1 MFVPQQRPKRGNIIQ
16 RSINLVEICWT
27 LTGNHPKL
35 LLAHAISLTASLLAG
50 WVFIVP
56 NYFFVHASIP
66 HALFGV
72 FLLFALAS
80 LGILIGNVVLIV
92 GAQRILDGHAPSLR
106 EGFRVA
112 AFRLPQLIGWVVIAA
127 IVGTVMK
134 VIQGMIE
141 RISSIGGFLFGMAAE
156 LSWGL
161 ATYFV
166 VPLMIIEGQGPIEA
180 IRASTELAGKSWIR
194 EVLGDVSLGLAFLL
208 FSIPGFLVAW
218 FYPSGQILALL
229 YFIPLVIAYGVTTSI
244 YQAALYRFAMT
255 GEVPQKFEPVFAP
268 EVS

>member
-50 WVFIVP
+50 WAFIVP

-92 GAQRILDGHAPSLR
+92 GALFTYVRRSGQDRGAR
-106 EGFRVA
+106 
-112 AFRLPQLIGWVVIAA
+112 
-127 IVGTVMK
+127 IVG
-134 VIQGMIE
+134 
-141 RISSIGGFLFGMAAE
+141 R
-156 LSWGL
+156 L
-161 ATYFV
+161 A
-166 VPLMIIEGQGPIEA
+166 
-180 IRASTELAGKSWIR
+180 
-194 EVLGDVSLGLAFLL
+194 LGLRHHPA
-208 FSIPGFLVAW
+208 
-218 FYPSGQILALL
+218 
-229 YFIPLVIAYGVTTSI
+229 
-244 YQAALYRFAMT
+244 
-255 GEVPQKFEPVFAP
+255 
-268 EVS
+268 

>member
-1 MFVPQQRPKRGNIIQ
+1 MLVPQQRPKHGNIIQ
-16 RSINLVEICWT
+16 RSINLVEICWI
-27 LTGNHPKL
+27 LTGDHPKL

-56 NYFFVHASIP
+56 AYFHSTYP
-66 HALFGV
+66 HALLGI
-72 FLLFALAS
+72 LLLLALAS
-80 LGILIGNVVLIV
+80 FGILIGNVVLIV
-92 GAQRILDGHAPSLR
+92 GAQRILDGQTPSLR

-112 AFRLPQLIGWVVIAA
+112 ASRLPQLIGWVIIAA

-180 IRASTELAGKSWIR
+180 IRASTELAEKSWIR

-208 FSIPGFLVAW
+208 FSIPGVLVAW
-218 FYPSGQILALL
+218 FYPSGQILTLL
-229 YFIPLVIAYGVTTSI
+229 YFIPLFIAYGVTTSI

-268 EVS
+268 EIIE